1 MNIQESLKLHGRW
14 LKTNGKKGAR
24 LIAKGADLSEAN
36 LMRYK
41 LSEADLS
48 GADLSKAKLFEAKL
62 IGADLHGANL
72 SGADLHRAKLISAD
86 LSRAVLSGAVLE
98 AADLSKAKLIE
109 AKLIE
114 ADLYRAD
121 LGKADLGKANLSGA
135 NLSEAYLSE
144 AYLRGINLSGA
155 NLSGANLS
163 GANLSGI
170 DLRGINLRGINL
182 SGANL
187 SGANLSGI
195 DLSGIDLSGANLSG
209 ANLIEANALKANFT
223 FAVLTGACIED
234 WHINTETVL
243 EDIQCEYIYLKQ
255 DSNGK
260 YVDRRPSNE
269 EAVFV
274 TDDFAKLVRKA
285 QSTVDLIFRNG
296 IDWKALAISF
306 DKFKIES
313 DGVELTVRA
322 IENKDDG
329 DFVIK
334 VDVPADAN
342 KSEIEKFLKQEYESA
357 IKAIDA
363 RYQERLSLKDEQA
376 KFYLEQVS
384 YERQEKTRL
393 IEVVKIMAE
402 QESSKYDLR
411 GANIGNFADTVRDNA
426 RQQANQYNYTPE
438 QKLNLADAASEIQ
451 QLLEQLSAT
460 YPTTTIAEKTAV
472 ATKAVEA
479 IEKNPNQKAKIVKA
493 VKAGGIAALKEL
505 VSPVVQPVTNILFP
519 ILEALAADE

>member
-1 MNIQESLKLHGRW
+1 VNIQESLRLHKLW
-14 LKTNGKKGAR
+14 LETDGQQGER
-24 LIAKGADLSEAN
+24 LIGKEVNLFESDLRKADLRGANLRGANLFQSDLREANLWQADLYGTDLRGANLSGVNLSGVNLIVANLSRANLYGADFYGADLSEAN
-36 LMRYK
+36 LSEANLSGAYLREVNLSEAYLYGASLSEANLCGANLYRANLLAAK
-41 LSEADLS
+41 LSGSILNGADLS
-48 GADLSKAKLFEAKL
+48 GADLS
-62 IGADLHGANL
+62 GANL
-72 SGADLHRAKLISAD
+72 T
-86 LSRAVLSGAVLE
+86 E
-98 AADLSKAKLIE
+98 ANLTE
-109 AKLIE
+109 AKAI
-114 ADLYRAD
+114 
-121 LGKADLGKANLSGA
+121 
-135 NLSEAYLSE
+135 
-144 AYLRGINLSGA
+144 
-155 NLSGANLS
+155 
-163 GANLSGI
+163 
-170 DLRGINLRGINL
+170 
-182 SGANL
+182 
-187 SGANLSGI
+187 
-195 DLSGIDLSGANLSG
+195 
-209 ANLIEANALKANFT
+209 KANFT

-234 WHINTETVL
+234 WHINSETVL

-255 DSNGK
+255 NSNGK

-269 EAVFV
+269 DAIFAAG
-274 TDDFAKLVRKA
+274 DFAKLVRKA

-313 DGVELTVRA
+313 DGAELTVRA

-342 KSEIEKFLKQEYESA
+342 KSEIERFLKQEYESA

-363 RYQERLSLKDEQA
+363 RYQERLSLKDEKA

-402 QESSKYDLR
+402 QESSKYDFR

-438 QKLNLADAASEIQ
+438 QKQNLADAASEIQ

>member
-1 MNIQESLKLHGRW
+1 MNIQESLRLHKLW
-14 LKTNGKKGAR
+14 LETDGQQGER
-24 LIAKGADLSEAN
+24 LIGKEVNLFESDLRKADLRGANLREANLFQADLREANLWQADLYGADLCGVNLSRVNLSGVNLIVANLSRANLYGADLYGADLSEAN
-36 LMRYK
+36 LSEANLSGAYLREVNLSEAYLYGASLSEPNLCGANLYRANLLAAK
-41 LSEADLS
+41 LSGSILNGADLS
-48 GADLSKAKLFEAKL
+48 GADF
-62 IGADLHGANL
+62 
-72 SGADLHRAKLISAD
+72 SGADLT
-86 LSRAVLSGAVLE
+86 E
-98 AADLSKAKLIE
+98 ANLTE
-109 AKLIE
+109 AKAI
-114 ADLYRAD
+114 
-121 LGKADLGKANLSGA
+121 
-135 NLSEAYLSE
+135 
-144 AYLRGINLSGA
+144 
-155 NLSGANLS
+155 
-163 GANLSGI
+163 
-170 DLRGINLRGINL
+170 
-182 SGANL
+182 
-187 SGANLSGI
+187 
-195 DLSGIDLSGANLSG
+195 
-209 ANLIEANALKANFT
+209 KANFT

-234 WHINTETVL
+234 WHINSETLL

-269 EAVFV
+269 DAIFAAG
-274 TDDFAKLVRKA
+274 DFAKLVRKA

-313 DGVELTVRA
+313 EGAELTVRA

-334 VDVPADAN
+334 VDVPTDAN

-363 RYQERLSLKDEQA
+363 RYQEKIRLKDEQA

-438 QKLNLADAASEIQ
+438 QKQNLADAASEIQ

-479 IEKNPNQKAKIVKA
+479 IEKNTNQKAKIIKA